1 MWRSEKSLKSKEREH
16 VHEALRPLECTVYLY
31 ILDLFILSI
40 LAPVSPSYA
49 LVQMRICTFPDL
61 CQRSKCT
68 SVRPVRPHHPG
79 PVDSRHTHT
88 HTFRACDEVAC
99 VCLSSAHAFRR
110 KRIFGQHLSRIIKQE
125 AASHFCPLND
135 PTTPTTISPPKCLP
149 KPQQRRGEDETCR
162 RNEEKTARHKEGGAQ
177 NWDRR

>member
-1 MWRSEKSLKSKEREH
+1 MYSIFI
-16 VHEALRPLECTVYLY
+16 Y
-31 ILDLFILSI
+31 IGPFILSI

-49 LVQMRICTFPDL
+49 LFQMRICTFPDL

-79 PVDSRHTHT
+79 PVDSRVKHTHT
-88 HTFRACDEVAC
+88 HTFHACDEVVC

-135 PTTPTTISPPKCLP
+135 PTTPTNIPPPPKCLP

-162 RNEEKTARHKEGGAQ
+162 RNEEKTARHKEGGTQ